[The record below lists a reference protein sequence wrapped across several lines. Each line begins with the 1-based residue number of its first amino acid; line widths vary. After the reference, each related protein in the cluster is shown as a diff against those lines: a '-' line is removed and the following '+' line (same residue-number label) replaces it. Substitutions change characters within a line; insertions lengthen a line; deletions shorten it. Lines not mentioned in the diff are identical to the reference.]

1 MRSNNKRKNV
11 LDIPRLTKF
20 TFTINLFLM
29 QVDNKFTPM
38 IKTPKLFCCSK
49 IGEVRIHLKNKRC
62 VFINYVS
69 EVSNVFI

>member
-20 TFTINLFLM
+20 TFTISLFLM

-38 IKTPKLFCCSK
+38 IFCCSK
-49 IGEVRIHLKNKRC
+49 IGEVRLHLNNKRC
-62 VFINYVS
+62 ISINYVS
-69 EVSNVFI
+69 YVSKVFK